1 MKVSAFAFLAVSLV
15 SGTAIPVHAQDLLGG
30 ILGGGDSGSLITL
43 DDGAASGS
51 GLVNIGLGGGDGN
64 LVDLNLGGSA
74 APIADVGVSLGGSG
88 GGLGVDASVLN
99 DVATANV
106 NALGNDG
113 LLGVD
118 AGLLGGA
125 IGANVGLGGGN
136 LLDVNVNIGLGGPG
150 TPGVPGAPGAPGAPG
165 INGTNGINGVAN
177 NGGNGANG
185 INGVG
190 GRSANMASV
199 CEGMPANQVNR
210 LLSSTRFNSS
220 WSRASG
226 VKVQPIGVC
235 GDVKAWLNAQ
245 LGGSNLGAALRQAVQ
260 SDALISA
267 SLSRTNYGAED
278 VLAVKQSGS
287 QLIVYV
293 Y

>member
-1 MKVSAFAFLAVSLV
+1 MKVSALAFLAVSLV

-30 ILGGGDSGSLITL
+30 LLGGGDSGSLITL

-64 LVDLNLGGSA
+64 LVDLNLGGGS
-74 APIADVGVSLGGSG
+74 APIVDAGVSLGGSG
-88 GGLGVDASVLN
+88 GGLGVNAAVLN
-99 DVATANV
+99 DVVTANV
-106 NALGNDG
+106 NAGGNNG

-150 TPGVPGAPGAPGAPG
+150 APGVPGAPGRNAANGANG
-165 INGTNGINGVAN
+165 ASNNGTNGN
-177 NGGNGANG
+177 NG

-190 GRSANMASV
+190 SRSNNLASA
-199 CEGMPANQVNR
+199 CDGMPANQVTR
-210 LLSSTRFNSS
+210 LMNSTRFDSS
-220 WSRASG
+220 WMRASG

-245 LGGSNLGAALRQAVQ
+245 LGGSNLGAALRHAVQ
-260 SDALISA
+260 SDPLISA
-267 SLSRTNYGAED
+267 SLGRTNYGAED